1 MSSQEFHQD
10 ALHARQLLEDVAG
23 CPVLGYRSAGFSVTS
38 DVPWFFD
45 TLLDAGY
52 SYDSSVFPAARGHG
66 GMESSGR
73 APHYVSRNGI
83 YEFPITVTD
92 LFGRTMCFFGGGY
105 LRLFPYSLIQRMS
118 HQVLAEG
125 RPVTFYI
132 HPREIDPGHP
142 RLPMSAIRRFKS
154 YVNLRTTESKI
165 NRILTEFPVTT
176 FRALLELEQSRAPQA
191 VIYNQERA

>member
-1 MSSQEFHQD
+1 MPCI
-10 ALHARQLLEDVAG
+10 ARQLLEDVAG
-23 CPVLGYRSAGFSVTS
+23 CPVLVTGRL
-38 DVPWFFD
+38 DFRLRPMFPWFFD

-105 LRLFPYSLIQRMS
+105 LRLFPYSADPAHVVIRCS
-118 HQVLAEG
+118 RKAG
-125 RPVTFYI
+125 R
-132 HPREIDPGHP
+132 
-142 RLPMSAIRRFKS
+142 
-154 YVNLRTTESKI
+154 
-165 NRILTEFPVTT
+165 
-176 FRALLELEQSRAPQA
+176 
-191 VIYNQERA
+191 